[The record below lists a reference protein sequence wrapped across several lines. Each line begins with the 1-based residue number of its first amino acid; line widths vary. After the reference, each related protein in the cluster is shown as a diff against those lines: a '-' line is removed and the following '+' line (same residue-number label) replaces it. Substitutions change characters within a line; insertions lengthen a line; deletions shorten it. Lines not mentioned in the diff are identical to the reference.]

1 MCLNFALGS
10 FQDAE
15 FIQEWSQATH
25 VLFEW
30 VEYSILVFCISFQE
44 YMSQTAILLHNQEEI
59 LTYKYLLTC
68 SFLLFQNN
76 DLF

>member
-1 MCLNFALGS
+1 MYLNFALGS

-30 VEYSILVFCISFQE
+30 VEYSILVFCIAFQE
-44 YMSQTAILLHNQEEI
+44 YMS
-59 LTYKYLLTC
+59 
-68 SFLLFQNN
+68 
-76 DLF
+76 